1 MLSPEQI
8 EVISRRSASKIDGLR
23 QMLRS
28 YESALIAF
36 SGGVDST
43 FALKMAADALGP
55 RAVAL
60 TAISPS
66 IPREEEKEAA
76 ELALRLGV
84 QHLTVRSEE
93 LSNPDY
99 ARNSST
105 RCYFCKSELY
115 GLCEQ
120 KRAELGLNFILDGL
134 NADDL
139 KDHRPGRRAATE
151 HSVRSPL
158 ALAGLTKEEIRAW
171 SHRLGLPTWDKPQMA
186 CLASRIPYGMEV
198 TQERLAQIEG
208 AESALRQLGLRTFRV
223 RYHQDIARIEVDVSE
238 YEKFASV
245 DFRRRVNEALKAN
258 GFLFA
263 TLDLE
268 PFRSGRMNEAA
279 GISPNID
286 DPSNPASGRR

>member
-93 LSNPDY
+93 ISNPDY

-115 GLCEQ
+115 ELCER

-151 HSVRSPL
+151 
-158 ALAGLTKEEIRAW
+158 
-171 SHRLGLPTWDKPQMA
+171 
-186 CLASRIPYGMEV
+186 
-198 TQERLAQIEG
+198 
-208 AESALRQLGLRTFRV
+208 
-223 RYHQDIARIEVDVSE
+223 
-238 YEKFASV
+238 
-245 DFRRRVNEALKAN
+245 
-258 GFLFA
+258 
-263 TLDLE
+263 
-268 PFRSGRMNEAA
+268 
-279 GISPNID
+279 
-286 DPSNPASGRR
+286 